1 MLRLIMALV
10 DSDKIRQ
17 AYIARNDISNERI
30 VLDNQKSTK
39 KRATT
44 VWELI
49 ADKWNDIEFEPE
61 TEVFD
66 ELHSEYSRPIKI
78 PHNKVCLLSLA
89 TPDKVQE
96 KISTMN
102 VLLQR
107 LIRNWERSGQGDG
120 GIDVVNDGDELFDH
134 EESQFRQLKD
144 HSRGALNTRTAFI
157 GTNQPYLLYF
167 WQMLDK
173 YQLLSASF
181 SELSS
186 KISSKN
192 GGEGV
197 PSAINSYNQVDSF
210 DNASSMASSSK
221 KSTPSSTK
229 STPKDSSSSVK
240 KSKRSH
246 RKKPPTSVDGS
257 FSKSLERLAQSN
269 IIASRMDM
277 SATLW
282 TNILSLES
290 EHRGLDMALMDDPPP
305 KEEGKA

>member
-1 MLRLIMALV
+1 
-10 DSDKIRQ
+10 
-17 AYIARNDISNERI
+17 
-30 VLDNQKSTK
+30 
-39 KRATT
+39 
-44 VWELI
+44 
-49 ADKWNDIEFEPE
+49 
-61 TEVFD
+61 
-66 ELHSEYSRPIKI
+66 
-78 PHNKVCLLSLA
+78 
-89 TPDKVQE
+89 
-96 KISTMN
+96 MN

-134 EESQFRQLKD
+134 KESQFRQLKD
-144 HSRGALNTRTAFI
+144 CSRGALNTRTAFI

-181 SELSS
+181 SELNS

-197 PSAINSYNQVDSF
+197 PLAINSYDQFDSF
-210 DNASSMASSSK
+210 DDASSMASSSK
-221 KSTPSSTK
+221 KSTQSSK
-229 STPKDSSSSVK
+229 NSTPKDSSSSVK
-240 KSKRSH
+240 KSTRSH

-277 SATLW
+277 SATLR
-282 TNILSLES
+282 TNIFSLES

-305 KEEGKA
+305 KEEGQA